1 LYLPGGKTPDM
12 NARTFAKVMV
22 GQQLDKEKVSIYFK
36 ENLV

>member
-1 LYLPGGKTPDM
+1 M

-36 ENLV
+36 ENLVQ